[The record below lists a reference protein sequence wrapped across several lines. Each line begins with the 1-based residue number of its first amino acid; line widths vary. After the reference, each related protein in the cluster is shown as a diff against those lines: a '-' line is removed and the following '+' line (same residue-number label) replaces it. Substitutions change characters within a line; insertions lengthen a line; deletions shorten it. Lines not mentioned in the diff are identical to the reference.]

1 MKHHFIFAALLC
13 LCAAALVSCGSEAEG
28 REESA
33 ETVTTAS
40 AVTYLRTDVRPAE
53 APAADSADEEDDEDE
68 DEYDEDEDDRE
79 DEDGEEPPAPESGD
93 VTDLTPDRDSIDP
106 KKTYT
111 PDEGDLGTGRQ
122 VYAYP
127 MNSIELSEYISPA
140 EGSKRAAR
148 LLTGTEVTLYANVD
162 FDHMEY
168 WAYIGFEDGF
178 GWCKA
183 NELTE
188 VKPDHLH
195 LDGVELPEN
204 RYVHK
209 SYSEGV
215 YFTAA
220 DGVEV
225 KASPSEGAE
234 TLGVL
239 PFGEDVRAFGDSP
252 EAEGWVFI
260 GASAEYAVGSDGGF
274 GELFGWVYTENGAL
288 TDSAEMN

>member
-13 LCAAALVSCGSEAEG
+13 LCAAALVSCGSEAET

-33 ETVTTAS
+33 ETVTTTS

-53 APAADSADEEDDEDE
+53 APAADSADEEDHEDE
-68 DEYDEDEDDRE
+68 DEYDEDEDDH
-79 DEDGEEPPAPESGD
+79 EDGEEPPAPESGD
-93 VTDLTPDRDSIDP
+93 VTDLTPDRDAIDP

-127 MNSIELSEYISPA
+127 MNSIELSVYISPA
-140 EGSKRAAR
+140 EGSKRADR

-204 RYVHK
+204 RYIHK
-209 SYSEGV
+209 NYSEGV

-260 GASAEYAVGSDGGF
+260 GASAEYAEGSDGGF

-288 TDSAEMN
+288 TDSAETN